1 VAASPIITRRK
12 ALSKWGPNV
21 RFGVR
26 REVSRV
32 MSRLT
37 IRARLVILSGALL
50 CLLIATNLYL
60 MHTLAKN
67 STAVATETE
76 LSSIIESANGARIAF
91 GEMRYWLTDLAVSLL
106 TPSERSA
113 AAARGRM
120 NSYLDRLALRKPKL
134 VAEIRSERDEFE
146 KSANDA
152 VDQYT
157 NDKRVIGNS
166 LLAQAR
172 QHSVKVDEL
181 LTSLINE
188 LKGDLSAER
197 NGIVNDVTAATNR
210 TLLADVFILALGIAL
225 TFIILRSIAVPLHRL
240 VGAIDGLSAGD
251 LSVPIPRAGSDEI
264 GAMAHTLA
272 LFRDSLRERDRFAAE
287 AEAQRKTIAAAIA
300 TISEGFVLYDSNDRI
315 VLFNEQFRAIYPGLA
330 DIIKQGTTFGEV
342 LEAVVLRSLVDLGNQ
357 SPQDWIAERRARRE
371 HSGGFAEYRYGGR
384 YIRIS
389 ERRIQDG
396 GTVAVYSDITEL
408 RQHNLELE
416 QARELSE
423 VANRTKSQF
432 LANMSHELRTPLNA
446 IIGYSEIL
454 QEDAADG
461 GQEHFITDLK
471 KIEGAGRHLLGLIND
486 ILDLSKVEAG
496 KMEVF
501 IEEVDIP
508 SLLEEVGAIIRP
520 LVGKSGNTLEL
531 HVAPEIGSIRTD
543 RTKVK
548 QCLLNVLSNASKF
561 TQNGKLTLAIE
572 RTERATVQM
581 TISDTGIGMSPE
593 QLGRLFQAFSQ
604 ADASTT
610 KKFGG
615 TGLGLAITR
624 HFCRLLGGDISATS
638 RAGQGST
645 FKIVIQDQTAGPPR
659 PEATNGLSAESTPN
673 SNDDS
678 ASITVLVVDDDAASR
693 DLLTTNLK
701 REGYRTVQA
710 RGGDEALELALKL
723 RPDAITLDVLM
734 PKTDGW
740 AVLGALKANPE
751 LCDIPVIMVTV
762 APDRGIGLSLGAAE
776 VMTKPVDRAELTAL
790 LRHLLSREG
799 PILLVE
805 DDLATRETVRS
816 TIGKMGLTVAEV
828 TNGRLALSWLA
839 ENPAPALIL
848 LDLMM
853 PEMDGFEFLDTFNSR
868 ADWRHVPVVVITAKQ
883 LTAAERGLLAVR
895 TVIEKGDSIDRDI
908 AAAIGK
914 AVGRRPARADIEM

>member
-1 VAASPIITRRK
+1 
-12 ALSKWGPNV
+12 
-21 RFGVR
+21 
-26 REVSRV
+26 

-37 IRARLVILSGALL
+37 IRARLIILSSALL
-50 CLLIATNLYL
+50 CMLIATNLYL
-60 MHTLAKN
+60 MRTLANN

-76 LSSIIESANGARIAF
+76 LSSTIESANGARIAF

-113 AAARGRM
+113 AAARDRM
-120 NSYLDRLALRKPKL
+120 DGYLDRLALRKPKL
-134 VAEIRSERDEFE
+134 VADIRTERNEFE

-152 VDQYT
+152 VDRYT
-157 NDKRVIGNS
+157 NNQRVLGNS
-166 LLAQAR
+166 QLAQAR
-172 QHSVKVDEL
+172 LHSVRVDEL
-181 LTSLINE
+181 LTSLIDE
-188 LKGDLSAER
+188 LKRELTTER
-197 NGIVNDVTAATNR
+197 DGIVSDVAAATKR
-210 TLLADVFILALGIAL
+210 TLIADLFILALGFVL
-225 TFIILRSIAVPLHRL
+225 TFVILRSIAVPLHRL

-251 LSVPIPRAGSDEI
+251 LSVPIPSAGSDEI

-272 LFRDSLRERDRFAAE
+272 LFRDSLKERDRFAAE
-287 AEAQRKTIAAAIA
+287 TETQRKTIAAAIA

-342 LEAVVLRSLVDLGNQ
+342 LETVVSRSLVDLGNQ

-389 ERRIQDG
+389 ERRIQGG

-461 GQEHFITDLK
+461 GQEHFVTDLK

-501 IEEVDIP
+501 IEEIDIP

-520 LVGKSGNTLEL
+520 LVAKSGNTLEL
-531 HVAPEIGSIRTD
+531 RVAPEIGSIRTD

-572 RTERATVQM
+572 RTDRATVQM

-593 QLGRLFQAFSQ
+593 QLGRLFQAFNQ

-624 HFCRLLGGDISATS
+624 HFCRLLGGDISVAS
-638 RAGQGST
+638 QVGEGST
-645 FKIVIQDQTAGPPR
+645 FTIVIPDQAAGPPQ
-659 PEATNGLSAESTPN
+659 PEATSELSTDPTP
-673 SNDDS
+673 SPQEDS
-678 ASITVLVVDDDAASR
+678 AITVLIVDDDAASR
-693 DLLTTNLK
+693 DLLTTNLR

-790 LRHLLSREG
+790 LRHLLSRDG

-805 DDLATRETVRS
+805 DDPATRETVRS
-816 TIGKMGLTVAEV
+816 TIEKMGLTVAEV

-848 LDLMM
+848 LDLLM

-895 TVIEKGDSIDRDI
+895 TVIEKGNSIDRDI
-908 AAAIGK
+908 AAAIVK
-914 AVGRRPARADIEM
+914 AVGRRPARADIEI

>member
-1 VAASPIITRRK
+1 
-12 ALSKWGPNV
+12 
-21 RFGVR
+21 
-26 REVSRV
+26 

-37 IRARLVILSGALL
+37 IRVRLVLLSGVLL
-50 CLLIATNLYL
+50 CMLIATNLYL

-76 LSSIIESANGARIAF
+76 LSSIIEQANGARIAF

-120 NSYLDRLALRKPKL
+120 NGYLDRLALRKPKL

-188 LKGDLSAER
+188 LRGELTAER
-197 NGIVNDVTAATNR
+197 DGIVNDVTAATSR
-210 TLLADVFILALGIAL
+210 TLIADVLILALGFAL
-225 TFIILRSIAVPLHRL
+225 TFIILRSIAVPLRRL

-251 LSVPIPRAGSDEI
+251 LSVPIPSAGSDEI
-264 GAMAHTLA
+264 GAMARTLA

-342 LEAVVLRSLVDLGNQ
+342 LEAVVSRSLVDLGNQ

-389 ERRIQDG
+389 ERRIHGG

-461 GQEHFITDLK
+461 GQEHFVTDLK

-501 IEEVDIP
+501 IEEIDIP

-520 LVGKSGNTLEL
+520 LVTKSGNTLEL
-531 HVAPEIGSIRTD
+531 RATPEIGSVRTD

-561 TQNGKLTLAIE
+561 TQNGKVTLAIE
-572 RTERATVQM
+572 RTDRATVQM

-624 HFCRLLGGDISATS
+624 HFCRLLGGDISVAS
-638 RAGQGST
+638 KAGAGST
-645 FKIVIQDQTAGPPR
+645 FTIVIPDQAAEPPL
-659 PEATNGLSAESTPN
+659 PKAASELSAEPTPGPQE
-673 SNDDS
+673 DR
-678 ASITVLVVDDDAASR
+678 AITVLVVDDDAASR
-693 DLLTTNLK
+693 DLLTTNLR

-734 PKTDGW
+734 PRTDGW

-790 LRHLLSREG
+790 LRHLLSRDG

-805 DDLATRETVRS
+805 DDLATRDTVRS
-816 TIGKMGLTVAEV
+816 TIEKMGLTVAEV
-828 TNGRLALSWLA
+828 TNGKLALSWLA
-839 ENPAPALIL
+839 NNPAPALIL

-883 LTAAERGLLAVR
+883 LTPAERGLLAVR
-895 TVIEKGDSIDRDI
+895 TVIKKGDSIDRDI

-914 AVGRRPARADIEM
+914 AVGRRPARADIEI

>member
-1 VAASPIITRRK
+1 
-12 ALSKWGPNV
+12 
-21 RFGVR
+21 
-26 REVSRV
+26 

-37 IRARLVILSGALL
+37 IRARLVILSGVLL
-50 CLLIATNLYL
+50 CMLIATNLYL
-60 MHTLAKN
+60 MRTLAKN

-76 LSSIIESANGARIAF
+76 LSSIIDSANGARIAF

-113 AAARGRM
+113 VAARGRM
-120 NSYLDRLALRKPKL
+120 NGYLDRLALRKPKL

-188 LKGDLSAER
+188 LRGDLAAKR
-197 NGIVNDVTAATNR
+197 DGIVNDVTAATNG
-210 TLLADVFILALGIAL
+210 TLIADVFILALGIAL

-251 LSVPIPRAGSDEI
+251 LSVPIPSAGSDEI
-264 GAMAHTLA
+264 GAMARTLA
-272 LFRDSLRERDRFAAE
+272 LFRNSLRERDRFAAE

-315 VLFNEQFRAIYPGLA
+315 VLYNEQFRAIYPGLA

-342 LEAVVLRSLVDLGNQ
+342 LEAVVSRSLVDLGNQ

-389 ERRIQDG
+389 ERRIQGG

-454 QEDAADG
+454 QEDATDG

-520 LVGKSGNTLEL
+520 LVAKSGNTLEL
-531 HVAPEIGSIRTD
+531 RVAPEVGSIRTD

-572 RTERATVQM
+572 RTDRATVQM

-624 HFCRLLGGDISATS
+624 HFCRLLGGDISAAS
-638 RAGQGST
+638 RVGDGST
-645 FKIVIQDQTAGPPR
+645 FKIVISDQAAGPPR
-659 PEATNGLSAESTPN
+659 PAALSELSAESTPN

-678 ASITVLVVDDDAASR
+678 VSITVLVVDDDAASR
-693 DLLTTNLK
+693 DLLTTSLR

-740 AVLGALKANPE
+740 AVLSALKAHPE

-790 LRHLLSREG
+790 LRHLLSRDG
-799 PILLVE
+799 PILIVE

-816 TIGKMGLTVAEV
+816 TIEKMGLTVAEV

>member
-1 VAASPIITRRK
+1 
-12 ALSKWGPNV
+12 
-21 RFGVR
+21 
-26 REVSRV
+26 

-37 IRARLVILSGALL
+37 IRARLIILSGVLL
-50 CLLIATNLYL
+50 CMLVATNLYL
-60 MHTLAKN
+60 THTLAKN
-67 STAVATETE
+67 SAAVATETE
-76 LSSIIESANGARIAF
+76 LSSTIESANGARIAF

-106 TPSERSA
+106 TPSERNA
-113 AAARGRM
+113 AAARVRM
-120 NSYLDRLALRKPKL
+120 DGYLDQLAFRKPKL
-134 VAEIRSERDEFE
+134 VAVIRAERDEFD

-152 VDQYT
+152 VDKYT
-157 NDKRVIGNS
+157 NDQRVIGNS

-172 QHSVKVDEL
+172 QHSIKVDEL

-188 LKGDLSAER
+188 LRGDLTAER
-197 NGIVNDVTAATNR
+197 DGIVNDVTAATKR
-210 TLLADVFILALGIAL
+210 TLIADIFILALGFAL
-225 TFIILRSIAVPLHRL
+225 TFVILRSIAVPLHRL

-251 LSVPIPRAGSDEI
+251 LSVPIPSAGSDEI
-264 GAMAHTLA
+264 GAMARTLA
-272 LFRDSLRERDRFAAE
+272 LFRDSLRERDRFAAD

-300 TISEGFVLYDSNDRI
+300 TISEGFVLYDSEDRI

-330 DIIKQGTTFGEV
+330 DIIKPGTTFGEV
-342 LEAVVLRSLVDLGNQ
+342 LEAVISRSLVDLGNQ
-357 SPQDWIAERRARRE
+357 SPQDWMAERRARRE
-371 HSGGFAEYRYGGR
+371 HSGGFAEYKYGGR
-384 YIRIS
+384 YVRIS
-389 ERRIQDG
+389 ERRIQGG

-408 RQHNLELE
+408 RQQNLELE
-416 QARELSE
+416 KARELSE

-461 GQEHFITDLK
+461 GEEQLVTDLK

-501 IEEVDIP
+501 IEEVDLP
-508 SLLEEVGAIIRP
+508 TLLEEVGAIIRP
-520 LVGKSGNTLEL
+520 LVAKSGNTLEL
-531 HVAPEIGSIRTD
+531 SVAKDVGSMRTD

-572 RTERATVQM
+572 RTDRAMVQM
-581 TISDTGIGMSPE
+581 TISDTGIGMSTE

-624 HFCRLLGGDISATS
+624 HFCRLLGGDISVAS
-638 RAGQGST
+638 RVGEGST
-645 FKIVIQDQTAGPPR
+645 FIIVIPDQAAGPPR
-659 PEATNGLSAESTPN
+659 SEAAIGLSADPTTN
-673 SNDDS
+673 SQEDS
-678 ASITVLVVDDDAASR
+678 GLITVLVVDDDAASR
-693 DLLTTNLK
+693 DLLTTSLR

-710 RGGDEALELALKL
+710 RGGEEALDLALKL

-776 VMTKPVDRAELTAL
+776 VMTKPVDRAELTSL
-790 LRHLLSREG
+790 LRHLLSRDG

-816 TIGKMGLTVAEV
+816 TIKKMGLTIAEV

-868 ADWRHVPVVVITAKQ
+868 ADWRHVPVVIITAKQ

-908 AAAIGK
+908 AAAIAK
-914 AVGRRPARADIEM
+914 AVSRRPTPADIEM

>member
-1 VAASPIITRRK
+1 
-12 ALSKWGPNV
+12 
-21 RFGVR
+21 
-26 REVSRV
+26 
-32 MSRLT
+32 
-37 IRARLVILSGALL
+37 
-50 CLLIATNLYL
+50 
-60 MHTLAKN
+60 
-67 STAVATETE
+67 
-76 LSSIIESANGARIAF
+76 
-91 GEMRYWLTDLAVSLL
+91 
-106 TPSERSA
+106 
-113 AAARGRM
+113 
-120 NSYLDRLALRKPKL
+120 

-188 LKGDLSAER
+188 LRGDLTAER
-197 NGIVNDVTAATNR
+197 DGIVNDVTAATNR
-210 TLLADVFILALGIAL
+210 TLIADVFILALGFAL

-240 VGAIDGLSAGD
+240 VGAIDGLGAGD
-251 LSVPIPRAGSDEI
+251 LSVPIPSAGSDEI
-264 GAMAHTLA
+264 GAMARTLA

-300 TISEGFVLYDSNDRI
+300 TISEGFVLYDSDDRI
-315 VLFNEQFRAIYPGLA
+315 VMFNEQFRAIYPGLA
-330 DIIKQGTTFGEV
+330 DMIKPGTTFGEV
-342 LEAVVLRSLVDLGNQ
+342 LEAVVSRSLVDLGTQ
-357 SPQDWIAERRARRE
+357 SPQDWMAERRARRE

-389 ERRIQDG
+389 ERRIQGG

-416 QARELSE
+416 EARELSE

-461 GQEHFITDLK
+461 GQEQLVPDLK
-471 KIEGAGRHLLGLIND
+471 KIESAGRHLLGLIND

-501 IEEVDIP
+501 IEEVDLP

-520 LVGKSGNTLEL
+520 LVVKSGNTLEL
-531 HVAPEIGSIRTD
+531 SVAKDIGSMHTD

-561 TQNGKLTLAIE
+561 TQNGKLTVAIE
-572 RTERATVQM
+572 RTDRAMVQM
-581 TISDTGIGMSPE
+581 MISDTGIGMSAE

-624 HFCRLLGGDISATS
+624 HFCRLLGGDISVAS
-638 RAGQGST
+638 RVGEGST
-645 FKIVIQDQTAGPPR
+645 FTIVIPDQAAGLPR
-659 PEATNGLSAESTPN
+659 SEATIGLSAEPTTNLQEESG
-673 SNDDS
+673 
-678 ASITVLVVDDDAASR
+678 SITVLVVDDDAASR
-693 DLLTTNLK
+693 DLLTTSLR

-710 RGGDEALELALKL
+710 RGGDEALKLALKL

-776 VMTKPVDRAELTAL
+776 VMTKPVDRQQLTSL
-790 LRHLLSREG
+790 LRHLLSRDG

-805 DDLATRETVRS
+805 DDMATRDMVRS
-816 TIGKMGLTVAEV
+816 TIEKMGLTVAEV

-853 PEMDGFEFLDTFNSR
+853 SEMDGFEFLDTFNSR

-883 LTAAERGLLAVR
+883 LTVAERGLLAVR